1 MLSSC
6 SFVISALRREFH
18 HKCSNAVSF
27 SASSFRDRPSRE
39 GSEIYFV
46 LCEFD
51 EIDVFLDVL
60 KALGDPFISLI
71 LWRNS

>member
-1 MLSSC
+1 MLSSS

-18 HKCSNAVSF
+18 HKSSNAVSF
-27 SASSFRDRPSRE
+27 LHRLLETGPRE
-39 GSEIYFV
+39 RGVRYILFS
-46 LCEFD
+46 EFD

-60 KALGDPFISLI
+60 KALGDPFIFLI